1 MDLTQFQGLTLLV
14 LFLTKSCR
22 IITEIGIMI
31 ILTLA
36 LSAVRNA
43 YTAVTAGS
51 QNTLPQVSL
60 FPLPMEGKLRLE
72 I

>member
-1 MDLTQFQGLTLLV
+1 
-14 LFLTKSCR
+14 
-22 IITEIGIMI
+22 MI

-60 FPLPMEGKLRLE
+60 FPLPMGGKLRLE